1 MLQYAHGQRKTR
13 GNKNVKD
20 SISNYDGNYS
30 IVCSSRAVWSIIR
43 MFTLTLKI
51 LSRAII
57 VFGALY
63 LFAMPDPTDAPEAP
77 KEHYATAAQAH
88 LEIEKLFSESK

>member
-1 MLQYAHGQRKTR
+1 
-13 GNKNVKD
+13 
-20 SISNYDGNYS
+20 
-30 IVCSSRAVWSIIR
+30 

-63 LFAMPDPTDAPEAP
+63 LFAMPDPTDAPETAQ

-88 LEIEKLFSESK
+88 HMIEQMFGDGK